1 MELNHLLPNQ
11 PATRD
16 GTVYKVN
23 LGTGGSDNTATSGLK
38 QALVADQVVT
48 VRSSRSFKFEDLE
61 DVSPT
66 RPSTAIVFD
75 EYTDAVYRS
84 VSFQTNDSVGNAL
97 ANDEAIIG
105 MDSPFDTVKMNVNM
119 TEVVNNT
126 YAGTGTTMGNTPGDV
141 VIAIDVLTQQ
151 SDINRLNAGDMIFGW
166 DGKVHRITG
175 YTDRTTYA
183 TISIVD
189 VNDIN
194 ATPIGSRK
202 NIVTV
207 SSDPPAVTETISPFA
222 PEVLPTIILP
232 GTKSLLF
239 G

>member
-1 MELNHLLPNQ
+1 
-11 PATRD
+11 
-16 GTVYKVN
+16 
-23 LGTGGSDNTATSGLK
+23 
-38 QALVADQVVT
+38 
-48 VRSSRSFKFEDLE
+48 
-61 DVSPT
+61 
-66 RPSTAIVFD
+66 
-75 EYTDAVYRS
+75 
-84 VSFQTNDSVGNAL
+84 
-97 ANDEAIIG
+97 

-126 YAGTGTTMGNTPGDV
+126 YAGTGTTMGNTVGDV

-194 ATPIGSRK
+194 ATPIGTGFHSSLSRL
-202 NIVTV
+202 NDSRNLRANLAGGETGTLTV
-207 SSDPPAVTETISPFA
+207 YHTNRRATGHD
-222 PEVLPTIILP
+222 
-232 GTKSLLF
+232 
-239 G
+239 